1 MLPSLPLRLN
11 YGSHGPLMGAS
22 LSYFQL
28 HPESLI
34 WRPGELVPGGP
45 CPVCFQGNP
54 LAYSF
59 AYILQRLIF
68 PTREWNKVH
77 YAARNY
83 RLTGGDEILEN
94 PLLP

>member
-1 MLPSLPLRLN
+1 M
-11 YGSHGPLMGAS
+11 MGVS

-34 WRPGELVPGGP
+34 WRPGEPVPGGP
-45 CPVCFQGNP
+45 RPVCFQGNP

-59 AYILQRLIF
+59 AYLHIAKAHPF
-68 PTREWNKVH
+68 PQENGARHIH
-77 YAARNY
+77 YTARNY